1 MSNFDFDKYK
11 NSYDKVTV
19 SDERKEEI
27 IALMKKENNSTDN
40 ATKPQS
46 QNKVITFKRTI
57 VLVASLVLVIS
68 AIFSLNLFNH
78 TESKKKSMQKF
89 SISASLADLDYKN
102 SNSNSFVISKEKK
115 MLFLDEGNLAI
126 NAVDN
131 RLSIRLIQFEI
142 EGKKISNIDVKSK
155 NNNRIFYTSY
165 KSDDSYQ
172 TNSKLGEY
180 NNIKY
185 TKNSVLGW
193 MPSSDKV
200 DKVLQTNTENWRVY
214 NEYLSDEIT
223 VTVYYSDGVYYSK
236 DISISFDKNCNYLV
250 HYIN

>member
-11 NSYDKVTV
+11 NSFDKVTV
-19 SDERKEEI
+19 SDEKKEEL
-27 IALMKKENNSTDN
+27 IALMKKENN

-46 QNKVITFKRTI
+46 QNKVITFKRAI
-57 VLVASLVLVIS
+57 VLAASLVLVIS

-142 EGKKISNIDVKSK
+142 EGKKISNIDVKST

-172 TNSKLGEY
+172 LILN
-180 NNIKY
+180 
-185 TKNSVLGW
+185 
-193 MPSSDKV
+193 
-200 DKVLQTNTENWRVY
+200 
-214 NEYLSDEIT
+214 
-223 VTVYYSDGVYYSK
+223 
-236 DISISFDKNCNYLV
+236 
-250 HYIN
+250 